1 MNWPMYGYAFAKLA
15 NARGEMKPAWIKHL
29 REDPKVF
36 TKQAIKWMKT
46 KAAAPGDA

>member
-15 NARGEMKPAWIKHL
+15 KLRDEPKPSWIKHL

-36 TKQAIKWMKT
+36 TKQAIKWMKR
-46 KAAAPGDA
+46 